1 MNNSGIFGLSS
12 NSSVTING
20 KTYVGSNITI
30 NGNKVSVDGNVV
42 EEAVN
47 IYINVTGNVEKI
59 NTTGDIEVHGN
70 VGSAKTGAGDIDII
84 GDVSG
89 DVETG
94 AGDIVIKGN
103 VAGNVETGAGSI
115 HHGR

>member
-1 MNNSGIFGLSS
+1 MNNSCIFGLSS

-20 KTYVGSNITI
+20 KTYVGRNITI

-59 NTTGDIEVHGN
+59 NTTGDIKVHGN
-70 VGSAKTGAGDIDII
+70 VGSAETGAGDIVIE
-84 GDVSG
+84 GNVSG
-89 DVETG
+89 NVETG

-103 VAGNVETGAGSI
+103 VAGEVSTCAGSI

>member
-12 NSSVTING
+12 KSSVTING

-47 IYINVTGNVEKI
+47 IYITVTGNVEKI

-70 VGSAKTGAGDIDII
+70 VGSAETGAGDIDII

-103 VAGNVETGAGSI
+103 VAGDVETVAGSI
-115 HHGR
+115 RHGH

>member
-20 KTYVGSNITI
+20 KTYVGRNITI

-47 IYINVTGNVEKI
+47 ININVTGNVEKI

-70 VGSAKTGAGDIDII
+70 VGSAETGAGDIAIE
-84 GDVSG
+84 GNVSG

-94 AGDIVIKGN
+94 AGDIEVIG
-103 VAGNVETGAGSI
+103 VVFGDVETGAGSI

>member
-47 IYINVTGNVEKI
+47 ININVTGNVEKI
-59 NTTGDIEVHGN
+59 NTTGDIEVHGS
-70 VGSAKTGAGDIDII
+70 VGSAETGAGDIDII
-84 GDVSG
+84 GNVSG

-103 VAGNVETGAGSI
+103 VAGEVSTCAGSI